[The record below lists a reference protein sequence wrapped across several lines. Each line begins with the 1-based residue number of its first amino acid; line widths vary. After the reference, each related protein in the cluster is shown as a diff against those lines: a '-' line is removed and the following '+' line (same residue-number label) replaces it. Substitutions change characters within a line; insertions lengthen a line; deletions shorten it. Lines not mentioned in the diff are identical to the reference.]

1 MAKYILKYSDLQ
13 RGDIIIDRE
22 DSDESRKIRKF
33 THSDYSHARLYVNAS
48 VMEANGLGVQSVNPQ
63 RLLYDSP
70 DDVVVLRCK
79 EITKTASIQIRRC
92 ICGYC

>member
-79 EITKTASIQIRRC
+79 EITKEPSC
-92 ICGYC
+92 

>member
-48 VMEANGLGVQSVNPQ
+48 VMEANGLGVQSVNP
-63 RLLYDSP
+63 RGSGDRYLNHLYTIEKWH
-70 DDVVVLRCK
+70 VQQ
-79 EITKTASIQIRRC
+79 ESIQIAES
-92 ICGYC
+92 ITLY